1 MATGFARFKIT
12 VGGLIGTPSSMSF
25 YFLAPKESY
34 EGLPESE
41 TGVSKVTNTSAAD
54 TTDETAPVCTVEA
67 LLRSGYGVRK
77 TIVYT
82 TGAGPSL
89 KRKYARMIV
98 AKNKAA
104 DFAPSGSYNGGTIK
118 GVVNPT
124 KAVFS

>member
-12 VGGLIGTPSSMSF
+12 VGDLTGTPSSMSF

-34 EGLPESE
+34 EGLQESE
-41 TGVSKVTNTSAAD
+41 TGVSKVEISGVAVSLNK
-54 TTDETAPVCTVEA
+54 TAPVCTVEA

-77 TIVYT
+77 RIVYT
-82 TGAGPSL
+82 TGAGTTL
-89 KRKYARMIV
+89 KRMYSNLIV

-104 DFAPSGSYNGGTIK
+104 DFAPSGSYKGGTIK

>member
-1 MATGFARFKIT
+1 MATGFGRFKIT
-12 VGGLIGTPSSMSF
+12 VGELTGTPSSMSF
-25 YFLAPKESY
+25 YFFAPKESY
-34 EGLPESE
+34 EGLQESE

-82 TGAGPSL
+82 TGAGTTL
-89 KRKYARMIV
+89 RRKYARMIV

-104 DFAPSGSYNGGTIK
+104 DFAPSGSFKGGTIK